1 MGSCLLSEDWELRAG
16 REWEWM
22 PSDTAEV
29 MVSALAI
36 GKQIAA
42 RGMSLERSS
51 QEVVKIWGA
60 VKLQFPCYG
69 PNR

>member
-1 MGSCLLSEDWELRAG
+1 
-16 REWEWM
+16 M

-60 VKLQFPCYG
+60 VKLLCFLAHVTGQTDD
-69 PNR
+69 

>member
-1 MGSCLLSEDWELRAG
+1 MS
-16 REWEWM
+16 
-22 PSDTAEV
+22 SDTAEV